1 MANPCGVQKQ
11 GREQIFCSMKHMKPH
26 HIFSTA
32 CIICLALG
40 LADVGNAMVSGLFRA
55 LGAVLFILSFITKVV
70 HEAEATQ

>member
-1 MANPCGVQKQ
+1 
-11 GREQIFCSMKHMKPH
+11 MKPH

-70 HEAEATQ
+70 HEAEATQS